1 MTILELEKRINSLC
15 THVLFDYK
23 GHSCGIDPLALDDF
37 DMWCGESYMR
47 AKNIDEVINS
57 PFFEGKS
64 LCNII
69 NEIENL
75 E

>member
-37 DMWCGESYMR
+37 DMWCGESYMK
-47 AKNIDEVINS
+47 AKNIDEVITVADDDLIGA
-57 PFFEGKS
+57 FLK
-64 LCNII
+64 
-69 NEIENL
+69 ENHFAIL
-75 E
+75 

>member
-37 DMWCGESYMR
+37 DMWCGES
-47 AKNIDEVINS
+47 
-57 PFFEGKS
+57 
-64 LCNII
+64 
-69 NEIENL
+69 
-75 E
+75 